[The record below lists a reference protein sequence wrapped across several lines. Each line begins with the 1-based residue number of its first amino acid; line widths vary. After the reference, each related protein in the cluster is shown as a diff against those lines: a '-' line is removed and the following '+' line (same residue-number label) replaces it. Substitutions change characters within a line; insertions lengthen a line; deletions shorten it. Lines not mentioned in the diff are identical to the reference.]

1 MKEET
6 IIVIVAI
13 TSLTVVQVVALYY
26 GVNGM
31 LRAFIA
37 AAIAGLAG
45 WRIPMNKNEVKVK
58 V

>member
-6 IIVIVAI
+6 IIIIVAI
-13 TSLTVVQVVALYY
+13 LSLTVVQIVALIY

-45 WRIPMNKNEVKVK
+45 WRIPYQKSVEVKL
-58 V
+58 